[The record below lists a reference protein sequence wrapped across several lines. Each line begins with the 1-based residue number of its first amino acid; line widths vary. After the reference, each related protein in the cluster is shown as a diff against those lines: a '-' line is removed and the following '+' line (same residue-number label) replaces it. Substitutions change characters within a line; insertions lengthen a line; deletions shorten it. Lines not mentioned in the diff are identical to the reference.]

1 MGHINRWHLKMC
13 CRRNNGITENTSCGI
28 KETQAIERNL
38 KLIYII
44 MIEKKE
50 IINVFVSHYHEDEEN
65 IKKFKDLLS
74 DNYCIKNYSVTS
86 DKYNDA
92 HNEEYI
98 KYEYLRPLINQSS
111 TLICLIGPETHD
123 STWVDW
129 EIREAEKLGR
139 QIIGVY
145 IEGAKDSDIPPAL
158 EEFADA
164 IVGWNTNNIEK
175 ALNGESIFV
184 NANGTSRANVTTGRV
199 VC

>member
-1 MGHINRWHLKMC
+1 MAA
-13 CRRNNGITENTSCGI
+13 E
-28 KETQAIERNL
+28 
-38 KLIYII
+38 
-44 MIEKKE
+44 KE

-86 DKYNDA
+86 DKYNNA
-92 HNEEYI
+92 HDEDYI

-129 EIREAEKLGR
+129 EIREAEKLDK

-145 IEGAKDSDIPPAL
+145 IQGAKDSDIPPAL

-175 ALNGESIFV
+175 ALNGESVFI
-184 NANGTSRANVTTGRV
+184 NADGSPRANVTGNRS

>member
-1 MGHINRWHLKMC
+1 MSD
-13 CRRNNGITENTSCGI
+13 E
-28 KETQAIERNL
+28 
-38 KLIYII
+38 
-44 MIEKKE
+44 KE
-50 IINVFVSHYHEDEEN
+50 IINVFVSHYHKDEET
-65 IKKFKDLLS
+65 IKKLKDLLS
-74 DNYCIKNYSVTS
+74 DKYCIKNYSVTS

-98 KYEYLRPLINQSS
+98 KYDYLLPLIKQSS

-129 EIREAEKLGR
+129 EIREAEKVGK

-145 IEGAKDSDIPPAL
+145 IQGAKDSDVPPAL
-158 EEFADA
+158 EEYADA
-164 IVGWNTNNIEK
+164 IVGWNSNSIER

-184 NANGTSRANVTTGRV
+184 NSDGNPRAEVKSGRV